1 MTSNKE
7 IKRIFSEYDEMR
19 GNLFNLLN
27 LQPFENN
34 LNWIDPPITPSLLD
48 IPDISLEIDTAL
60 KPLKETLDK
69 ISPELIIQNLE
80 KSAEIMFETNWWL
93 IPSMPFPFYTQL
105 IEFKDI
111 NQKDLT
117 DYLVKYHNEKDCIEL
132 DNLIKSWKLDE
143 FNEKKEIFEDALW
156 AHKKSKFTL
165 TVPTLTVQVE
175 GVLRNYFD
183 PEFKPQIDGYRRK
196 LKKKYTQTM
205 KNKNEKLS
213 YVDIFDNFTKMQNIK
228 FLKNCIDTFTESFW
242 GEKPRD
248 FDDIHRN
255 ALLHGQCKN
264 YTREMSTKLFLFLDM
279 IHYIL
284 SDLEK

>member
-7 IKRIFSEYDEMR
+7 MKRIFSEYDEKM

-34 LNWIDPPITPSLLD
+34 LNRIDPPITSSMLD

-80 KSAEIMFETNWWL
+80 KSAEIMFENGWWL

-105 IEFKDI
+105 IELKDI

-132 DNLIKSWKLDE
+132 DNLIISWKLDE

-183 PEFKPQIDGYRRK
+183 PEFKPQIDGYRKK

-228 FLKNCIDTFTESFW
+228 FLKNGIDTFTESFW
-242 GEKPRD
+242 GENPRD

-284 SDLEK
+284 NDLEK